1 MLTRRHIRTKV
12 MQSIY
17 ALKHSNQEGL
27 KKEEAFLNK
36 SMQDMFDLFIVNLN
50 LLTHIQKRAKIFY
63 EQSQKKHLASEEE
76 KSPNLKFINNK
87 LIKKIKSSNSLDK
100 INYTKKL
107 DVWAF
112 DDEYPALIWD
122 ELRESDLYKAYLL
135 NEDDS
140 FETDKRFI
148 IDCYKEIIAS
158 NDKLYEYYE
167 DYKLT
172 WIDDLPIVNTSLV
185 RFLKHVPH
193 YIKELKFPDLFKN
206 DDDHEFALDLLRKTM
221 LNETE
226 VSKDVVKNA
235 KNWEKDRIADLDYIM
250 LIMACTELTRFPS
263 IPVKVTINE
272 YLEIAK
278 DYSTP
283 KSSNFINGLLDKIVK
298 QYKSEKRLN
307 KSGRGLIE

>member
-17 ALKHSNQEGL
+17 ATKHSNLQGL
-27 KKEEAFLNK
+27 ESEEKFLNK

-50 LLTHIQKRAKIFY
+50 LLVSIRKRAKEY
-63 EQSQKKHLASEEE
+63 YKQNQKKRLASDED
-76 KSPNLKFINNK
+76 KTPNLKFINNK
-87 LIKKIKSSNSLDK
+87 LLLKLKNSNILEK
-100 INYTKKL
+100 INYQKKL
-107 DVWAF
+107 DIWNF

-122 ELRESDLYKAYLL
+122 KIKSSDIYLKYLDDCENSYHSDKAFIIDLYKEVIAP
-135 NEDDS
+135 NE
-140 FETDKRFI
+140 
-148 IDCYKEIIAS
+148 
-158 NDKLYEYYE
+158 KLYEYFE
-167 DYKLT
+167 DHNLT

-185 RFLKHVPH
+185 RFLKFIP
-193 YIKELKFPDLFKN
+193 KKSNDLRFPDLFKN
-206 DDDHEFALDLLRKTM
+206 EDDHDFGINLLHKTL
-221 LNETE
+221 LNEE
-226 VSKDVVKNA
+226 EFSADIVKNTQ
-235 KNWEKDRIADLDYIM
+235 NWDKDRIAALDYNI
-250 LIMACTELTRFPS
+250 LIMACCELTRSPS
-263 IPVKVTINE
+263 IPVKVIINE

>member
-17 ALKHSNQEGL
+17 ALKHSNLDGL
-27 KKEEAFLNK
+27 KKEESFLNK
-36 SMQDMFDLFIVNLN
+36 SMQDMFDLFIINLN
-50 LLTHIQKRAKIFY
+50 LITHVQKRAKIFY
-63 EQSQKKHLASEEE
+63 EQSQKKYFASEED
-76 KSPNLKFINNK
+76 KSPNLKFINNR
-87 LIKKIKSSNSLDK
+87 LIKKIKSSNNLDK
-100 INYTKKL
+100 INHNKKL

-112 DDEYPALIWD
+112 DDEYPALIWE
-122 ELRESDLYKAYLL
+122 ELKDSDLYQSYLA
-135 NEDDS
+135 DKKHS
-140 FETDKRFI
+140 FEADKKFVVNCYRDFI
-148 IDCYKEIIAS
+148 AT
-158 NDKLYEYYE
+158 NDKLYEYFE
-167 DYKLT
+167 DHKLT
-172 WIDDLPIVNTSLV
+172 WMDDLPIVNTNMI
-185 RFLKHVPH
+185 RFLKHIPE
-193 YIKELKFPDLFKN
+193 YAKDLKFPELFKN
-206 DDDHEFALDLLRKTM
+206 EDDHEFGIELLRKSM
-221 LNETE
+221 LNENE
-226 VSKDVVKNA
+226 HSRDVVDNT
-235 KNWEKDRIADLDYIM
+235 KNWEKDRIADVDYII

>member
-17 ALKHSNQEGL
+17 ALKHSNLDGL

-50 LLTHIQKRAKIFY
+50 LITHIQKRAKIFY
-63 EQSQKKHLASEEE
+63 EQSQKKYFASEEE
-76 KSPNLKFINNK
+76 KSPNLKFINNR
-87 LIKKIKSSNSLDK
+87 LIHKIKSSNELDK
-100 INYTKKL
+100 INQNKKL

-112 DDEYPALIWD
+112 DDEYPALIWE
-122 ELRESDLYKAYLL
+122 ELKNSDLYKTYLAQ
-135 NEDDS
+135 EEDS
-140 FETDKRFI
+140 FEADKKFVV
-148 IDCYKEIIAS
+148 DCYSEFIAT
-158 NDKLYEYYE
+158 NDKIYEYFE
-167 DYKLT
+167 DHKLT
-172 WIDDLPIVNTSLV
+172 WIDDLPIVNTNMV
-185 RFLKHVPH
+185 RFLKHIPH
-193 YIKELKFPDLFKN
+193 YAKELRFPDLFKN

-221 LNETE
+221 LNENE
-226 VSKDVVKNA
+226 LSKDVVKNT

-250 LIMACTELTRFPS
+250 LIMACTELTRFSS

-298 QYKSEKRLN
+298 QYKTEKRLN

>member
-1 MLTRRHIRTKV
+1 

-17 ALKHSNQEGL
+17 AFKHSNQDGL

-50 LLTHIQKRAKIFY
+50 LITHIQKRAKIFY
-63 EQSQKKHLASEEE
+63 EQSQKKYFATEED
-76 KSPNLKFINNK
+76 KSPNLKFINNR
-87 LIKKIKSSNSLDK
+87 LIKKIKASNELDK
-100 INYTKKL
+100 INHNKKL
-107 DVWAF
+107 DVWSF
-112 DDEYPALIWD
+112 DDEYPALIWED
-122 ELRESDLYKAYLL
+122 LKESELYKSYLSDP
-135 NEDDS
+135 EDSYEADR
-140 FETDKRFI
+140 KFI
-148 IDCYKEIIAS
+148 IKCYKEIIAT

-167 DYKLT
+167 DHKLT

-185 RFLKHVPH
+185 RFLKFIPH
-193 YIKELKFPDLFKN
+193 YAKELKFPELFKN
-206 DDDHEFALDLLRKTM
+206 EDDYDFAIQLLQKSM
-221 LNETE
+221 LNENE
-226 VSKDVVKNA
+226 LSKDVVKNTQ
-235 KNWEKDRIADLDYIM
+235 NWEKDRIADLDYIM
-250 LIMACTELTRFPS
+250 LVMACTELTRFPS

-298 QYKSEKRLN
+298 QYKTENRLN